1 MPVGQPEFVDNPEP
15 RCPVILLLDTSKSM
29 EGNPIRDL
37 NQGISFFYE
46 SVTKDHIAT
55 LRVEV
60 AIVTFGGTPK
70 LLQDF
75 ASVDQFEPP
84 QLVASGGTPM
94 GAGIIEALDLL
105 ESRKAIYRDN
115 GIHYYQPWLFMIT
128 DGAPTDSWKEAAQR
142 IQQAEASKKLSF
154 FTVAV
159 QGADI
164 NTLKE
169 IAPHTRPPLLLKG
182 LNFKDMFIWL
192 SQSMSRV
199 SNSQLGGGMIDLP
212 PIDGWGRVPLS

>member
-15 RCPVILLLDTSKSM
+15 RCPVILLLDTSGSM
-29 EGNPIRDL
+29 QGDPIKEL
-37 NQGISFFYE
+37 NLGISTFQE
-46 SVTKDHIAT
+46 SVMTDPIAA

-60 AIVTFGGTPK
+60 AIISFGGTVK
-70 LLQDF
+70 ILHDF
-75 ASVDQFEPP
+75 TSISEFSPS

-105 ESRKAIYRDN
+105 DSRKKIYRDN

-142 IQQAEASKKLSF
+142 LQEAEASKKLSF
-154 FTVAV
+154 FAVAV
-159 QGADI
+159 EGADI
-164 NTLKE
+164 KTLKQ
-169 IAPHTRPPLLLKG
+169 IAPPTRPPLLLNG
-182 LNFKDMFIWL
+182 LNFKNMFIWL

-199 SNSQLGGGMIDLP
+199 SSGRVGGGMIDLP
-212 PIDGWGRVPLS
+212 PVVWGKVPL